1 MENKKHVFWQAFF
14 VTMLFF
20 LVGLVLGVYLEQLRS
35 DDLSTTFYD
44 SEVSLYDSF
53 ALGRLIDSNI
63 TSCEDLKEAGINFAD
78 KIYFEAKELERF
90 DEKTKLTESMKSIH
104 RKYDLLRTLLWINI
118 LDLKKK
124 CTNTNSVVYFYVYDA
139 EDIETKSKQVVWGRI
154 LRELKEK
161 KGNEFFLIPIAVDQE
176 IESLNY
182 LLGFYNVDEFPAVL
196 INEKDVLY
204 EHKTTEEIGD
214 YLN

>member
-53 ALGRLIDSNI
+53 ALGKFIDSNI
-63 TSCEDLKEAGINFAD
+63 TLCEDLKEASINFAD
-78 KIYFEAKELERF
+78 KIYLEAKELERF
-90 DEKTKLTESMKSIH
+90 DDKSKLTESMKSIH
-104 RKYDLLRTLLWINI
+104 RKYDLLRTLLWINVI
-118 LDLKKK
+118 DLKKK
-124 CTNTNSVVYFYVYDA
+124 CADMNSIVYFYIYDT
-139 EDIETKSKQVVWGRI
+139 ENIETKSKQIVWERI
-154 LRELKEK
+154 LNDLKEK

>member
-20 LVGLVLGVYLEQLRS
+20 LVGLVLGIYLEQLRS
-35 DDLSTTFYD
+35 DNLSITFYD

-53 ALGRLIDSNI
+53 ALGKLIDSNI
-63 TSCEDLKEAGINFAD
+63 TSCEDLKEASINFAD
-78 KIYFEAKELERF
+78 KIYLEAKELERF
-90 DEKTKLTESMKSIH
+90 DEKSKLTESMKSIH
-104 RKYDLLRTLLWINI
+104 RKYDLLRTLLWINVI
-118 LDLKKK
+118 DLKNK
-124 CTNTNSVVYFYVYDA
+124 CSDVNSVVYLYVYDT
-139 EDIETKSKQVVWGRI
+139 EDIEIKSKQVVWGRI
-154 LRELKEK
+154 LNELKEK
-161 KGNEFFLIPIAVDQE
+161 EGENVLLIPIATDQE

-182 LLGFYNVDEFPAVL
+182 LLEFYNVNEFPAVL

-204 EHKTTEEIGD
+204 GHKTAEEIED